1 MKKLQQAITIF
12 INTYQNTVPE
22 LKILSVSVPDG
33 QVTNAT
39 VTLEIV
45 CVLQKL
51 QKILPNTLGN
61 FVSID

>member
-1 MKKLQQAITIF
+1 MEKFLLAIRMF
-12 INTYQNTVPE
+12 VNTYQNTVPE
-22 LKILSVSVPDG
+22 LKILSLSVPDG

-39 VTLEIV
+39 VTQEIV

>member
-1 MKKLQQAITIF
+1 MEKLQQAITIF

-22 LKILSVSVPDG
+22 LKILSVFVPDG

-39 VTLEIV
+39 VTQEIV

>member
-1 MKKLQQAITIF
+1 MEKLQQAITIF

-39 VTLEIV
+39 VTQEIV